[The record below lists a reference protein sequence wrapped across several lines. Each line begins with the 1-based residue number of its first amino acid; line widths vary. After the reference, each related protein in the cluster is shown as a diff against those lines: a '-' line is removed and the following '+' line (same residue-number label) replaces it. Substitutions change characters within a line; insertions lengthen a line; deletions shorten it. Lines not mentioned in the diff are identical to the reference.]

1 MGDLRLKVRN
11 KIYTSGNH
19 IVDTNN
25 NNNAIIVF
33 LGNMSSERLKPYIDN
48 FLEDTLK
55 SQIPGNKISFVQVDK
70 DSINNLPKEIE
81 QAVKKIEFN
90 PITRNE
96 LYISF
101 VTIMDDDIYES
112 EQKIDISAVEEL
124 KVSVLGGY
132 AVEFFYDFY
141 GIFVS
146 EARYSK
152 RENARKTIVEFLNK
166 DNGGINVRKRI
177 YHQAC
182 PGEDYY
188 RSAKSITF
196 MVLVNLIGKINQHT
210 VIDSTAEG
218 GSYTWT
224 TFALFEKNLASLVIY
239 EMINKLLENQ
249 IKGTETVSPET
260 IGQEIKD
267 VLTKEEGKIKKLA
280 SANDINY
287 IPVLVRKSERR
298 LTIIEKIL
306 NLFRKE
312 KIAPIELRKENE
324 EGSIK
329 DLLAQQERTVKQY
342 IDENITEEFMDD
354 LILKLIKKCTVME
367 SINNNQN
374 EALIYHSL
382 SSVKNDLLIKDR
394 NNSYQS
400 DYYAAEYN
408 EILTNAKADILD
420 KIISYFA
427 DNVNRYVEEVQH
439 HWNEMNMEVNNMIND
454 FAAFQTYFE
463 GIGDLIS
470 DKSINL
476 LCTYD
481 DILEKIDVQSVI
493 KAINRNTEIYFNILT
508 SYYDNVQAA
517 GDIAQKFG
525 NRNIVPNLENISYC
539 LFSASEVACPGKLN
553 LVNDDYWF
561 RDHEI
566 AILFTAKNN
575 MSDCDNLPF
584 GV

>member
-112 EQKIDISAVEEL
+112 EHKIDISAVEEL

-146 EARYSK
+146 EARYSR

-267 VLTKEEGKIKKLA
+267 VLAKEEGKIKKLA

-312 KIAPIELRKENE
+312 KITPIELRKENE

>member
-267 VLTKEEGKIKKLA
+267 VLAKEEGKIKKLA

-312 KIAPIELRKENE
+312 KITPIELRKENE

-329 DLLAQQERTVKQY
+329 DLLVQQERTVKQY